1 VGLMW
6 LGRIVVACLH
16 REATNSYELCLYPR
30 YHLDESSLLC
40 RLPLSDRPIAMDT
53 WQDYILVA
61 TMPFDIRVFHIHVD
75 GELSPLK
82 TPPVRVRGPAGFW
95 GWICKDYSMM
105 TALVTQVQGLL
116 TGKLKADLGVILR
129 SAMSNL
135 GASKIGRP
143 KQTLDPLLPL

>member
-1 VGLMW
+1 MW

-82 TPPVRVRGPAGFW
+82 TPPVRVRDGPASGAGFARLL
-95 GWICKDYSMM
+95 KDECACDSGSR
-105 TALVTQVQGLL
+105 AF
-116 TGKLKADLGVILR
+116 DWEF
-129 SAMSNL
+129 
-135 GASKIGRP
+135 
-143 KQTLDPLLPL
+143 